1 MGNIIANIICKV
13 QNEKVAELSQEVALL
28 RQKLHEKQE
37 HINAT
42 NKYYKKKIRSIRAS
56 REGL

>member
-13 QNEKVAELSQEVALL
+13 QNEKVAELSQEVASLK
-28 RQKLHEKQE
+28 QKLHEKQE

-42 NKYYKKKIRSIRAS
+42 NKYYKKKIRGMQAAAK
-56 REGL
+56 GL